1 MMQPVVI
8 HSGIDITSISRL
20 HDAALR
26 VYLNATSDT
35 SGRDVAGPES
45 AMPLTTATLAMS
57 IVK

>member
-8 HSGIDITSISRL
+8 HTWIDVTSISRL

-26 VYLNATSDT
+26 VLLNVTSDT

-45 AMPLTTATLAMS
+45 AMPLTITTLAMS
-57 IVK
+57 IGK